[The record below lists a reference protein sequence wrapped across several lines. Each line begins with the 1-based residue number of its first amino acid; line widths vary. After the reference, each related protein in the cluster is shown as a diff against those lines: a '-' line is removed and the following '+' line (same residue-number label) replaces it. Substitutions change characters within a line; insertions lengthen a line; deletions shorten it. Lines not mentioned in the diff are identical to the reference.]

1 MGKPVVITASEQTVA
16 QGTAGWLN
24 SICFHNE
31 TDGAENTVALYSG
44 GSSGTK
50 IFEITMTDGSEEGQY
65 HFSHTWGGQN
75 GARFE
80 DGLYVKI
87 TSAMSVNL
95 EYTAD

>member
-1 MGKPVVITASEQTVA
+1 M
-16 QGTAGWLN
+16 
-24 SICFHNE
+24 
-31 TDGAENTVALYSG
+31 ALYDG

-50 IFEITMTDGSEEGQY
+50 VFEITMTDGSEEGDR
-65 HFSHTWGGQN
+65 HFSHTWGKP

-95 EYTAD
+95 EYDKD